1 MLLIII
7 DFQQGIVQSGQVL
20 ISGSIGLIPGSM
32 VLVSDSEAAQAGLAL
47 RHVSR
52 VTEVITS
59 HRVTLASATC
69 VTCYVTSQE
78 AARQAQYVWQSHKE
92 TDKRLRVRYVLVSQ
106 LPRGAKV
113 EWEVELE
120 TVIDNQDD

>member
-1 MLLIII
+1 M
-7 DFQQGIVQSGQVL
+7 L

-52 VTEVITS
+52 VTEVVTS
-59 HRVTLASATC
+59 NRVTLASATR

-78 AARQAQYVWQSHKE
+78 AARQAQHVWQSHEE

-113 EWEVELE
+113 EWEVELK

>member
-1 MLLIII
+1 M
-7 DFQQGIVQSGQVL
+7 L
-20 ISGSIGLIPGSM
+20 ISGSIGLVPGSM
-32 VLVSDSEAAQAGLAL
+32 ILVSDSEAAQAGLAL

-52 VTEVITS
+52 VTEVVTS
-59 HRVTLASATC
+59 HRVTLASATL

-78 AARQAQYVWQSHKE
+78 AARQAQHVWQSHEE
-92 TDKRLRVRYVLVSQ
+92 TDKKHRVRYVLVSQ

-113 EWEVELE
+113 EWEVELK